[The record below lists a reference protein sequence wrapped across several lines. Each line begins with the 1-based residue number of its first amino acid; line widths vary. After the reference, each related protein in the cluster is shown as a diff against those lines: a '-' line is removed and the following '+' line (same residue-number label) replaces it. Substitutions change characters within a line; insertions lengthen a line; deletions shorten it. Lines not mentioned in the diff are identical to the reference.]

1 MKEMSKKERVL
12 AALNRQDVDR
22 TPVANPTSV
31 ATVEMM
37 DLVDAPFPEACRS
50 AELNAKLAATE
61 ISQFDF
67 DSIAPYFSI
76 IQESSA
82 IGCEMQWEQKDN
94 WPTVRMSN
102 PIWKTASD
110 VKVPANFLD
119 HPDVKVITDSIRI
132 LKKEFGDEVP
142 IIGKTM
148 GPWTLAYHVFGVET
162 FLLGSVDNPDETAEA
177 LEKLGKKCN
186 ITLHTGKIPMPKKI
200 LVSKIKNADGLV
212 CHPYDTV
219 DKDVISNG
227 KNLKAISTFSVG
239 FDHIDVKF
247 AKEQGI
253 KIGFTP
259 EVLTNAT
266 AELTIGLVLDLLR
279 RISEGDRIIRHKKW
293 NQIYGAHDYTGVE
306 ISGKTIGI
314 MGMGRIGREVA
325 KKATGLGMNV
335 IYHSRN
341 RISKNIESRL
351 KAKYVSASILYQ
363 KSDIISLHI
372 PYSKDTHHLM
382 NSKKFQKVKKTSFL
396 INTSRGK
403 IVNEKDL
410 AIALKKKQ
418 IRGAGVDV
426 YELDHQ
432 RELVIERG
440 YKSKGVYFVEITI
453 NNNKLHQKITLQ

>member
-110 VKVPANFLD
+110 IKVPANFLD

-177 LEKLGKKCN
+177 LEKLCEFTYLFGEAQ
-186 ITLHTGKIPMPKKI
+186 IDAGADILTVPDHATGD
-200 LVSKIKNADGLV
+200 LVSGQYYQKFLQDIHTEMAERFSVPLILHICGR
-212 CHPYDTV
+212 TV
-219 DKDVISNG
+219 DRMPFIAETG
-227 KNLKAISTFSVG
+227 MHAFH
-239 FDHIDVKF
+239 FD
-247 AKEQGI
+247 
-253 KIGFTP
+253 
-259 EVLTNAT
+259 
-266 AELTIGLVLDLLR
+266 
-279 RISEGDRIIRHKKW
+279 
-293 NQIYGAHDYTGVE
+293 
-306 ISGKTIGI
+306 
-314 MGMGRIGREVA
+314 
-325 KKATGLGMNV
+325 
-335 IYHSRN
+335 
-341 RISKNIESRL
+341 SKNSPQE
-351 KAKYVSASILYQ
+351 AMDAVSDKIALVGNINNPETL
-363 KSDIISLHI
+363 
-372 PYSKDTHHLM
+372 YSKDTED
-382 NSKKFQKVKKTSFL
+382 VKKEVFECL
-396 INTSRGK
+396 N
-403 IVNEKDL
+403 
-410 AIALKKKQ
+410 
-418 IRGAGVDV
+418 AGVQLIAP
-426 YELDHQ
+426 ECAIPLKTKA
-432 RELVIERG
+432 ENLIA
-440 YKSKGVYFVEITI
+440 ITEGI
-453 NNNKLHQKITLQ
+453 SDWIAETQN

>member
-94 WPTVRMSN
+94 WPTVRISN

-110 VKVPANFLD
+110 VKVPSNFLD

-177 LEKLGKKCN
+177 LEKLCEFTYLFGEAQ
-186 ITLHTGKIPMPKKI
+186 IDAGADVLTVPDHATGD
-200 LVSKIKNADGLV
+200 LVSGQYYQKFLQDIHTEMAERFSVPLILHICGR
-212 CHPYDTV
+212 TV
-219 DKDVISNG
+219 DRMPFIAETG
-227 KNLKAISTFSVG
+227 MHAFH
-239 FDHIDVKF
+239 FD
-247 AKEQGI
+247 
-253 KIGFTP
+253 
-259 EVLTNAT
+259 
-266 AELTIGLVLDLLR
+266 
-279 RISEGDRIIRHKKW
+279 
-293 NQIYGAHDYTGVE
+293 
-306 ISGKTIGI
+306 
-314 MGMGRIGREVA
+314 
-325 KKATGLGMNV
+325 
-335 IYHSRN
+335 
-341 RISKNIESRL
+341 SKNSPQE
-351 KAKYVSASILYQ
+351 AMDAVSDKIALVGNINNPETL
-363 KSDIISLHI
+363 
-372 PYSKDTHHLM
+372 YSKDTED
-382 NSKKFQKVKKTSFL
+382 VKKEVFECL
-396 INTSRGK
+396 N
-403 IVNEKDL
+403 
-410 AIALKKKQ
+410 
-418 IRGAGVDV
+418 AGVQLIAP
-426 YELDHQ
+426 ECAIPLKTKA
-432 RELVIERG
+432 ENLIA
-440 YKSKGVYFVEITI
+440 ITEGI
-453 NNNKLHQKITLQ
+453 SDWVAETQN